1 MANKEQYDIV
11 LKNGR
16 VIDPET
22 YLDRV
27 CNVGITDGKVV
38 TISEDLLSGKE
49 EKDVTGMIVS
59 PGFIDL
65 HTHAQNIPSNRMQA
79 FDGLT
84 TALELEVG
92 VLPIGEFYDN
102 CAKEGRPIN
111 YGASAGWAFSRVTAM
126 NPEKAVNGKPVP
138 KVAFMFGNLGTPEW
152 GRKYANR

>member
-1 MANKEQYDIV
+1 MANQNKQYDIV

-38 TISEDLLSGKE
+38 TISEDPLSGKE

-65 HTHAQNIPSNRMQA
+65 HTHAQNISSNRMQA

-84 TALELEVG
+84 TALEKEYRQYILQLTGRRATIAVG
-92 VLPIGEFYDN
+92 GHWKDGIAKTQLVFIAKKDMVNFMVL
-102 CAKEGRPIN
+102 
-111 YGASAGWAFSRVTAM
+111 
-126 NPEKAVNGKPVP
+126 EKALNDCK
-138 KVAFMFGNLGTPEW
+138 AFAESEH
-152 GRKYANR
+152 KCC

>member
-1 MANKEQYDIV
+1 MANQNKQYDIV

-38 TISEDLLSGKE
+38 TISEDPLSGKE

-65 HTHAQNIPSNRMQA
+65 HTHAQNISSNRMQA

-84 TALELEVG
+84 TALEKEYRQYILQLTGRRATIAVG
-92 VLPIGEFYDN
+92 GHWKDGI
-102 CAKEGRPIN
+102 AKTQLVFIAKKDTVN
-111 YGASAGWAFSRVTAM
+111 FMAL
-126 NPEKAVNGKPVP
+126 EKALNNCK
-138 KVAFMFGNLGTPEW
+138 AFAESEH
-152 GRKYANR
+152 KCC